1 MRVIHHLKRPTLN
14 DNMPESNAP
23 GHSPAKAHFER
34 AHQAA
39 EAGDFDR
46 AMSAYLDGLRLA
58 PDDVSGG
65 HIELR
70 VLALQR
76 LERGGAKPTAEEV
89 NQHLSVGATPLDK
102 MLNAE
107 YLLAK
112 DPNHVGYGEAVLR
125 AAVAGGYQEAARWMA
140 DLMFLANN
148 NAKKPSLSL
157 YVLLKDSY
165 AAIRQFERAASACQ
179 RAILLK
185 SDDKT
190 LVHDLKRLRAKLAAK
205 RGVAVRHKEKT
216 PSAEMPVNVSETP
229 IPTAEEQK
237 TETIAPG
244 AADTQALAEARAF
257 FAKARTAAE
266 KKQYDFAIDMYLDGL
281 IRTPDALEEGHL
293 PLCELGLQR
302 RGQGGKGPSMF
313 DRVRRMRGRTP
324 LEQMLNAE
332 YLFVKNPDN
341 MAYAEAMLKAAID
354 GGYKR
359 TAHWIA
365 NLIFQTNN
373 ALEKPSLQTYLLL
386 KDCYKSLG
394 EYDKAVAACQRA
406 SRMKPDDKDLADE
419 CKNLSAELAMSK
431 GKYNGQGD
439 FRQSIRDQETQAKLY
454 VQDRVVKTQDY
465 RASAVEDARAAYVRE
480 PEQPKNV
487 FTLTDALADL
497 ETEEAEN
504 EAIQLLEDLY
514 VSRQNFSFKE
524 RAGRLRIR
532 QIKRQLREVG
542 RQLEAQPQEAQALA
556 RQSELTA
563 KLNDTELEHYRLC
576 VENYPT
582 DLAAKYE
589 YAVRLVQNNR
599 YNEAIPLF
607 QEAQRDP
614 RRKIQALNMTG
625 SCFFLK
631 GWYADAIDVFRQA
644 IDAYEIKVDGLAK
657 EMRYNLARAY
667 EEQGQKDIAL
677 ETYRKIAQL
686 DFGYKDVGAR
696 VDRLRAAAEPS
707 DPRAGKPTSQ

>member
-1 MRVIHHLKRPTLN
+1 
-14 DNMPESNAP
+14 MPEPDVSAQL
-23 GHSPAKAHFER
+23 PARAHFER
-34 AHQAA
+34 ARQAV

-46 AMSAYLDGLRLA
+46 ALEGYLAGLKLA

-89 NQHLSVGATPLDK
+89 NQRLAAEAGPLEK

-112 DPNHVGYGEAVLR
+112 DPNNVAYGEAVLR
-125 AAVAGGYQEAARWMA
+125 AAVKGGYREAARWMA

-148 NAKKPSLSL
+148 NAKKPSVSL

-165 AAIRQFERAASACQ
+165 ATVGQLERAAAACQ

-185 SDDKT
+185 PHDRT
-190 LVHDLKRLRAKLAAK
+190 LLKDLKRLRAKFASAA
-205 RGVAVRHKEKT
+205 R
-216 PSAEMPVNVSETP
+216 SAAHMETLP
-229 IPTAEEQK
+229 QK
-237 TETIAPG
+237 TESE
-244 AADTQALAEARAF
+244 ADIPPVPSPLAEGRKSEAATMGATDEHGVAQARAF
-257 FAKARTAAE
+257 FAKARAAAE
-266 KKQYDFAIDMYLDGL
+266 QKQYDYAIDMYLDGL
-281 IRTPDALEEGHL
+281 IRAPDALEEGHL

-302 RGQGGKGPSMF
+302 RGKGGKKPSMM

-341 MAYAEAMLKAAID
+341 GAYAEAMLRAAIE

-359 TAHWIA
+359 TAHWLA

-373 ALEKPSLQTYLLL
+373 AVEKPSLQTYLLL
-386 KDCYKSLG
+386 KDSYIALG

-406 SRMKPDDKDLADE
+406 SRMRPESKELADE
-419 CKNLSAELAMSK
+419 FKNLSAELTMSK
-431 GKYNGQGD
+431 GKYDMDGD

-454 VQDRVVKTQDY
+454 AQDRVIKTQDY
-465 RASAVEDARAAYVRE
+465 RVSAVEDARKAYARE

-487 FTLTDALADL
+487 FALADALADL
-497 ETEEAEN
+497 ETDEAEN
-504 EAIQLLEDLY
+504 EAIQLLEDAH
-514 VSRQNFSFKE
+514 VGRQNFNFKE
-524 RAGRLRIR
+524 RAGLLKIR
-532 QIKRQLREVG
+532 QLKRKLREV
-542 RQLEAQPQEAQALA
+542 RKELEAQPQNPEAKTQKADLV
-556 RQSELTA
+556 A
-563 KLNDTELEHYRLC
+563 KLNNTELEHYRLC

-589 YAVRLVQNNR
+589 YGLRLLQNQR

-607 QEAQRDP
+607 QEAQKDP
-614 RRKIQALNMTG
+614 RRKISAMSKIG
-625 SCFFLK
+625 SCFFMK
-631 GWYADAIDVFRQA
+631 GWYPDAIEVFTRA
-644 IDAYEIKVDGLAK
+644 IDAHEIKDDGLAK
-657 EMRYNLARAY
+657 ELRYNLARAY
-667 EEQGQKDIAL
+667 EEQGQNEKAL
-677 ETYRKIAQL
+677 EGYRRIAQL
-686 DFGYKDVGAR
+686 DFGYKDVSTR
-696 VDRLRAAAEPS
+696 VDRLRASS
-707 DPRAGKPTSQ
+707 DKSGPGTPEKT